1 MSNIFDKLINLF
13 FDDRSVSN
21 KTPVGSLILVAGRDV
36 DNHHAYESIITGAG
50 YRYTGRYTLED
61 GKELTIDEKLELI
74 IWDLNVNETAK
85 ERILSRIELYYDIPV
100 LIFTDSKYAMNAEE
114 AISSHPK
121 GRRNAVKIQ
130 KPVTTEQLLAL
141 ISQYL
146 YEETSPLIKDKI
158 NDV

>member
-61 GKELTIDEKLELI
+61 GKELTIEEKLELI

-114 AISSHPK
+114 AIAYPPH
-121 GRRNAVKIQ
+121 RHNAVKIQ

-158 NDV
+158 NEV